1 MKLTKKIFIFVIFV
15 LVITLGIFLD
25 NTNQITNQTSNQIND
40 AVNNEVNNE
49 LNNQINIESNTE
61 VNDKQNNQT
70 EEEKILEY
78 ISNIYAPY
86 YPESIMPTFTDINK
100 ETTWMLD
107 CAMNNESNIK
117 EYFTKSLIKQNQK
130 ELFGISS
137 ENDVIEEYLKE
148 YEQVEASS
156 IDTERSEVTDE
167 ILNSNETI
175 YARTYYF
182 SPGEPEYIKRYIL
195 DSISEENGKIIVKI
209 VEYMYNSDIYYDVNE
224 IKLCKFGDTENPV
237 VILNKKDYEYEFS
250 DDDPNYENII
260 NNYSYTLSTEGN
272 YYSTY
277 LEEIEKYVTNNK
289 DKFST
294 ATIVLERNNNNNS
307 YIIKS
312 CQRDF

>member
-1 MKLTKKIFIFVIFV
+1 MKLTKKIFIFIIFI

-25 NTNQITNQTSNQIND
+25 ETNQEINQTTNQI
-40 AVNNEVNNE
+40 NNEIVNQVNSEMAIEMDNE
-49 LNNQINIESNTE
+49 ANDQQTE
-61 VNDKQNNQT
+61 KS
-70 EEEKILEY
+70 EEEKIIEY
-78 ISNIYAPY
+78 LGKIYAPY
-86 YPESIMPTFTDINK
+86 YPEGIMPTFTDINK

-107 CAMNNESNIK
+107 CAMNNEENIK

-137 ENDVIEEYLKE
+137 EDSVIEEYLKE
-148 YEQVEASS
+148 YEQVDASS
-156 IDTERSEVTDE
+156 INVEQSEVTDE

-175 YARTYYF
+175 YTRTYYF

-195 DSISEENGKIIVKI
+195 DSISEENGKIVVKI

-250 DDDPNYENII
+250 DDDPNYEYII
-260 NNYSYTLSTEGN
+260 NNYSYTLSVEGN

-277 LEEIEKYVTNNK
+277 MEEIEKYAENNK
-289 DKFST
+289 DKFGT
-294 ATIVLERNNNNNS
+294 ATIVLERNDNNNS

>member
-40 AVNNEVNNE
+40 VVNNKVNNEP
-49 LNNQINIESNTE
+49 NNQINIESNTE

-175 YARTYYF
+175 YTRMYYF
-182 SPGEPEYIKRYIL
+182 SPGEPEYINEYIL

-209 VEYMYNSDIYYDVNE
+209 TEYMYNSDIYYDVNE

-237 VILNKKDYEYEFS
+237 EILNKKDYEYEFS

-277 LEEIEKYVTNNK
+277 LEEIEKYVINNK